1 MDMEMILGLIDTLE
15 QKGVGIQ
22 LSVENQKTVEISIKN
37 KNVDINIVDPSKI
50 GKLIKELNIRTD

>member
-15 QKGVGIQ
+15 SKGVGIQ

-50 GKLIKELNIRTD
+50 GKLIKELNIKTD

>member
-15 QKGVGIQ
+15 KKGVGIQ

-50 GKLIKELNIRTD
+50 GKSIKELNIKTD

>member
-15 QKGVGIQ
+15 KKGVGIQ

-50 GKLIKELNIRTD
+50 GKLIKELNIKTD

>member
-15 QKGVGIQ
+15 KKGVGIQ

-50 GKLIKELNIRTD
+50 GKLIKELNIKTN

>member
-1 MDMEMILGLIDTLE
+1 MDMEMVLGLIDTLE
-15 QKGVGIQ
+15 KKGVGIQ

-50 GKLIKELNIRTD
+50 GKLIKELNIKTD